1 MSHKFM
7 NDLTVILG
15 SCELLKD
22 PQQDSPECKRRLE
35 VIWEVAHGMV
45 EELKAHQ
52 CQLERQGY
60 SRHSASR
67 QNTSASGENSLDL

>member
-15 SCELLKD
+15 SCELLKEA
-22 PQQDSPECKRRLE
+22 QQDSPECKRRLE

-60 SRHSASR
+60 SRDIVPPARTHR
-67 QNTSASGENSLDL
+67 HLEKTL